1 MSERQRT
8 WSALRLAWY
17 GGLSSNDM
25 QRVRYTV
32 LTSSPDEG
40 VGVAES
46 EEVPLRLP
54 LLALSYRT
62 RSALASL
69 VESAVDVVA
78 GP

>member
-1 MSERQRT
+1 
-8 WSALRLAWY
+8 
-17 GGLSSNDM
+17 M

-32 LTSSPDEG
+32 LTSVSSPSPDEG

-54 LLALSYRT
+54 LLALSHRT

-69 VESAVDVVA
+69 VKSAVDVVA